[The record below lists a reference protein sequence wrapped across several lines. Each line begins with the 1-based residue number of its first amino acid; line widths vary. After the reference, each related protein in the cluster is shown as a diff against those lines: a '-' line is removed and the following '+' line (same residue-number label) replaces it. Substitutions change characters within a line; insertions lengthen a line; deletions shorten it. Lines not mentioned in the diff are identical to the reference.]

1 MQIWTWRS
9 LRQLFQKRQLLD
21 QNFKIIQLNFLK
33 KFQTER
39 VHRATGEAAPAEAAE
54 GDAVVDDDEDATEAP
69 VDGPV
74 DAPAKRQS
82 RQFNAHVRMSSCSDE
97 GLSYV
102 CETK

>member
-1 MQIWTWRS
+1 VCIE
-9 LRQLFQKRQLLD
+9 RQEIDETKGENRTLF
-21 QNFKIIQLNFLK
+21 
-33 KFQTER
+33 
-39 VHRATGEAAPAEAAE
+39 AGEAAPAEAAE

-69 VDGPV
+69 VEGPV